1 MSISGALANALTGLA
16 AASRSAQVVS
26 SNVSNALTEGYARR
40 QVELSPRYVGGAGA
54 GVQID
59 GITRVVDET
68 LLREKRLAASSFG
81 NAQIAYDFHSD
92 ALDLIGSPEMSGSL
106 SEHVGNFEAALLEA
120 ASRPDSDARL
130 AGVLDAAQSLAGK
143 LNRVSDGVQKLRED
157 ADSRIASEVDRLNI
171 SLEQI
176 AELNEQILRAKVND
190 RDYPSLM
197 DQRQKLIDDIS
208 ELVPI
213 RQLSR
218 ENDTVALYTMGGA
231 MLLDIEPAEFGF
243 EPKAPI
249 TPDMTKASGA
259 LSGLTLN
266 GTEIETAGDRS
277 AIAGGILAGLFEVRD
292 ELSIVVQDNIDEV
305 ARDLVVRFEDPAL
318 DPTLTAGDPGLF
330 TDRGAALT
338 PTDVLGLAGRI
349 EVNTAVDPAEGGEL
363 WRLRD
368 GIGATAPGAVGD
380 ATLINAKIAVL
391 SDMRTPVGGTFLGG
405 GKDVAGYASSLTSL
419 VGQSLLGSSTRL
431 SYETAR
437 FEGLEETFLAD
448 GVDTDQELQ
457 NLLLIEQA
465 YAANARV
472 IQTADELIQQ
482 LIGL

>member
-40 QVELSPRYVGGAGA
+40 QVELSPRFVGGAGA

-59 GITRVVDET
+59 GISRVVDET
-68 LLREKRLAASSFG
+68 LLREKRLAAASSG
-81 NAQIAYDFHSD
+81 NAQIAFDFHTDS
-92 ALDLIGSPEMSGSL
+92 LDLIGSPETAGSL
-106 SEHVGNFEAALLEA
+106 SARVGAFEAALLEA

-130 AGVLDAAQSLAGK
+130 AAVLDAAKSLAGK
-143 LNRVSDGVQKLRED
+143 LNAVSDGVQKLRED
-157 ADSRIASEVDRLNI
+157 ADSRIALEVNRLNS

-213 RQLSR
+213 RQLPR

-231 MLLDIEPAEFGF
+231 LLLDIEPAEFGF
-243 EPKAPI
+243 QPKAPI
-249 TPDMTKASGA
+249 TPDMTLASGA

-266 GTEIETAGDRS
+266 GNAIETAGDRS
-277 AIAGGILAGLFEVRD
+277 AIAGGVLAGLFEVRD
-292 ELSIVVQDNIDEV
+292 DLAVTMQDNIDEV
-305 ARDLVVRFEDPAL
+305 ARDLVVRFEDPVL
-318 DPTLTAGDPGLF
+318 DPTLAVGDPGLF

-338 PTDVLGLAGRI
+338 PTDVLGLAGRVEI
-349 EVNTAVDPAEGGEL
+349 NALVDPGNGGVL

-368 GIGATAPGAVGD
+368 GLGAVTPGAVGD
-380 ATLINAKIAVL
+380 ATLLTAKVGVL
-391 SDMRTPVGGTFLGG
+391 AETRVPVGGTFAGG
-405 GKDVAGYASSLTSL
+405 AKDVAGFASSLTSIA
-419 VGQSLLGSSTRL
+419 GQSLLTGSSRL
-431 SYETAR
+431 SFETAR

-448 GVDTDQELQ
+448 GVDTDQEMQ

-472 IQTADELIQQ
+472 IQTADELLQL